1 MANPTDTLPLIVAL
15 LLMLAFARMLGEVFE
30 HYHQPSMVG
39 EIIAGIILGPSLLGW
54 IGYTPDIR
62 AISDLAVLMLMIYAG
77 LEIKVDDIRESVR
90 GRKLWIAILGFCVP
104 FASGM
109 LLGHLFGLSGLL
121 SIFLGLCISIT
132 ALPVSVRILI
142 DLGRLNSDLGRSILS
157 AAIFNDVL
165 ALLVLGVILNFNSIT
180 ADSSIAE
187 IMSDIG
193 LTTLRLLI
201 FLAVLV
207 LTYRLL
213 TYLKRRFS
221 ETSEFVSRCLDF
233 LKGRESTFAV
243 VMIFV
248 LIFASLAE
256 LGGLHFI
263 VGAFFGA
270 ILIPQEFISRK
281 RMDGVI
287 STTSTITMGFLAPIF
302 FAGIG
307 LEFNFSAIDDLWL
320 MAAVLAV
327 SFGSK
332 ILGGYAGGRIAGYS
346 PAKSSTLGVGLNARG
361 IIELVI
367 ANIALSNGLIDI
379 SMFSILV
386 LMGLVTT
393 LATPMLLGRGFR
405 RLDRRG
411 EVC

>member
-1 MANPTDTLPLIVAL
+1 MSNPIDHMPLIVAL

-30 HYHQPSMVG
+30 RFRQPSMVG

-54 IGYTPDIR
+54 VGYTPDIR

-77 LEIKVDDIRESVR
+77 LEIKIDDIRESVR
-90 GRKLWIAILGFCVP
+90 GRKMWIAILGFCIP
-104 FASGM
+104 FVSGI
-109 LLGHLFGLSGLL
+109 LLGQAFGLSSLL
-121 SIFLGLCISIT
+121 AIFLGLCISIT

-142 DLGRLNSDLGRSILS
+142 DLGKLNSTVGQHILS
-157 AAIFNDVL
+157 AAVFNDVL
-165 ALLVLGVILNFNSIT
+165 ALLVLGVVLNLNTIDTGSSVAQVL
-180 ADSSIAE
+180 ADV
-187 IMSDIG
+187 G
-193 LTTLRLLI
+193 LTVLKLLA
-201 FLAVLV
+201 FLGVLI
-207 LTYRLL
+207 LTYKALS
-213 TYLKRRFS
+213 YLRRRFS
-221 ETSEFVSRCLDF
+221 ETAQTVARWLDF
-233 LKGRESTFAV
+233 LRGRESTFAV

-270 ILIPQEFISRK
+270 ILIPQELISRE
-281 RMDGVI
+281 RMTGVV

-307 LEFNFSAIDDLWL
+307 VEFNLFAIEDLWL
-320 MAAVLAV
+320 MAAIVGV

-332 ILGGYAGGRIAGYS
+332 ILGGYVAGRIAGYS
-346 PAKSSTLGVGLNARG
+346 PAKSTTIGIGLNARG

-367 ANIALSNGLIDI
+367 ANIALSNGFIDI
-379 SMFSILV
+379 ALFSILV

-393 LATPMLLGRGFR
+393 LATPLLLGHGFR
-405 RLDRRG
+405 RLERRG
-411 EVC
+411 EQC